1 MAPDYRIAIVGAASL
16 RGKELNEVLAE
27 SSFVGSEFTLMDDQ
41 EAIGQLE
48 SVGDEV
54 TFIQPITPASFE
66 RMDFA
71 FFAGHPDITRK
82 HWRSALSAGA
92 SVIDLSYALEAE
104 SGVLVRSPWIV
115 PAGVVGT
122 VSEPVARPARA
133 PASAPIASPDLETR
147 AVVPAHPAAVSLAL
161 LASNLGKAAPV
172 RSISATV
179 FEPASEHGR
188 AAMDELH
195 QQTVALLSFG
205 SLPKAVYDIQ
215 IAFNAII
222 SAGGDSKINLE
233 TMESRIRRHYRSL
246 SAGALPPLSLQLVH
260 LPVFHGYNFS
270 IAIEFDAPVTT
281 EAVADALAADHLEVV
296 PAGADGPSNLT
307 SVGQENILLRVR
319 PGGDGASPTAAFW
332 LWAAADNLKLAVA
345 NAVACAEEMRSLRP
359 RGKVQ

>member
-16 RGKELNEVLAE
+16 RGKELNEALAE
-27 SSFVGSEFTLMDDQ
+27 SCFASSSFVLMDDQ

-54 TFIQPITPASFE
+54 TFIQPISPASFE
-66 RMDFA
+66 HMDFA

-92 SVIDLSYALEAE
+92 SVIDLSYALEEEA
-104 SGVLVRSPWIV
+104 GVLIRSPWV
-115 PAGVVGT
+115 NAGSSPGGPVGRTSRAKSPAAS
-122 VSEPVARPARA
+122 VST
-133 PASAPIASPDLETR
+133 ASPDLETR

-161 LASNLGKAAPV
+161 VAGNLARVAPV
-172 RSISATV
+172 RSISSTV

-205 SLPKAVYDIQ
+205 SLPRAVYDIQ
-215 IAFNAII
+215 VAFNAII
-222 SAGGDSKINLE
+222 SAGGESKVNLE
-233 TMESRIRRHYRSL
+233 KMESRIRHHYRSL
-246 SAGALPPLSLQLVH
+246 SSGGLPPLSLQLIH

-270 IAIEFDAPVTT
+270 IAIEFDTPVTT
-281 EAVADALAADHLEVV
+281 EQVADALTTDHLEVV
-296 PAGADGPSNLT
+296 PAGSDGPSNLT
-307 SVGQENILLRVR
+307 SAGQDNVLLRVR
-319 PGGDGASPTAAFW
+319 PGGDGVSPASMFW
-332 LWAAADNLKLAVA
+332 IWAAADNLKLAVS
-345 NAVACAEEMRSLRP
+345 NAVACAEEMRGLRP